1 MGKLFGTDGVRGVA
15 NADLSCELALEL
27 GRAAAYVLTR
37 HTDHRAKI
45 IIGCDTRVSGDMLV
59 NAMNGGEID
68 CIIAALSAPLQEDF
82 IIKNKNLLDVRIFLG
97 IGKTTLPVCR
107 NGFLTGKIGQF
118 LVKSIFKREIEKS
131 RQK

>member
-1 MGKLFGTDGVRGVA
+1 MKSYRKELHFHLPTRRGLVNITREVQKAVTESGVKEGLV
-15 NADLSCELALEL
+15 
-27 GRAAAYVLTR
+27 
-37 HTDHRAKI
+37 
-45 IIGCDTRVSGDMLV
+45 LV